1 MLYICT
7 KLVKTD
13 YIIKVVKIVGSEL
26 DENRMD
32 GSSDS
37 VEIKKKTYFGCGDT
51 HQRLWVKDS
60 SVAAYPAC
68 AWGEDISVVE
78 LDIC

>member
-37 VEIKKKTYFGCGDT
+37 VEIKKK
-51 HQRLWVKDS
+51 RLILV
-60 SVAAYPAC
+60 VETP
-68 AWGEDISVVE
+68 ISVSG
-78 LDIC
+78 

>member
-26 DENRMD
+26 NENRMD

-37 VEIKKKTYFGCGDT
+37 VEIKK
-51 HQRLWVKDS
+51 RL
-60 SVAAYPAC
+60 
-68 AWGEDISVVE
+68 ILVVE
-78 LDIC
+78 TPIRVSG

>member
-37 VEIKKKTYFGCGDT
+37 VEIKKKKDLFW
-51 HQRLWVKDS
+51 LWRHPSASLGKR
-60 SVAAYPAC
+60 
-68 AWGEDISVVE
+68 
-78 LDIC
+78 

>member
-37 VEIKKKTYFGCGDT
+37 VEIKKKDLFW
-51 HQRLWVKDS
+51 LWRHPSASLGKR
-60 SVAAYPAC
+60 
-68 AWGEDISVVE
+68 
-78 LDIC
+78 